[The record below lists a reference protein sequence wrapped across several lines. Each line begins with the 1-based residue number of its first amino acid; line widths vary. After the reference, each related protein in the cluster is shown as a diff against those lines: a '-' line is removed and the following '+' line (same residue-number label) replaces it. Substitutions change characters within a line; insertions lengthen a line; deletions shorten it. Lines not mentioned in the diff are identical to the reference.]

1 MAEYYLISQLPSL
14 DAIGENSPIPITQE
28 HFLELCNRF
37 LNKKAVKEL
46 ENLTLVPSLEQE
58 KTSSELIDSWNS
70 GEKNLRLALA
80 KARAE
85 KMNKT
90 FDTKDSVISAE
101 LSKMANSALES
112 ENPLDAEKLLLR
124 YRLSFLET
132 LRPMDIFSKEYIYY
146 YALKLK
152 LILRI
157 REFDAVIGE
166 STYKNIY
173 NSILNGDR
181 LEAE

>member
-14 DAIGENSPIPITQE
+14 DAIGENSSIPITQE
-28 HFLELCNRF
+28 QFLELCNRF
-37 LNKKAVKEL
+37 LSKKAVKEL
-46 ENLTLVPSLEQE
+46 ENLTLAPSLEQE
-58 KTSSELIDSWNS
+58 KTSSRLIDDWNS

-80 KARAE
+80 IVRAE
-85 KMNKT
+85 KMNKS
-90 FDTKDSVISAE
+90 FDVKDNTISAE
-101 LSKMANSALES
+101 ISKIANSALEI
-112 ENPLDAEKLLLR
+112 ENPLEAEKFLLH
-124 YRLSFLET
+124 YRLSYLES
-132 LRPMDIFSKEYIYY
+132 LRPIDTFSKEYIYY

-157 REFDAVIGE
+157 REFDAVVGE

-173 NSILNGDR
+173 NSILNGEV

>member
-14 DAIGENSPIPITQE
+14 DAIGENSSIPITQE
-28 HFLELCNRF
+28 QFLELCNRF
-37 LNKKAVKEL
+37 LNKKAVKEI
-46 ENLTLVPSLEQE
+46 ENLTLAPSLEQE
-58 KTSSELIDSWNS
+58 KTSSKLIDDWNS
-70 GEKNLRLALA
+70 GEKKLRLALA

-85 KMNKT
+85 KMNKI
-90 FDTKDSVISAE
+90 FDVKDDTVSVEIA
-101 LSKMANSALES
+101 KTVNSALEIG
-112 ENPLDAEKLLLR
+112 NPLEAERFLLH
-124 YRLSFLET
+124 YRLSYLEA
-132 LRPMDIFSKEYIYY
+132 LRPIDIFSREYIFY

-157 REFDAVIGE
+157 REFDTVIGE

-173 NSILNGDR
+173 NSILNGAR

>member
-28 HFLELCNRF
+28 QFLELCNRF

-90 FDTKDSVISAE
+90 FDTKDSVISVE

-112 ENPLDAEKLLLR
+112 ENPLDAEKLLLH

>member
-28 HFLELCNRF
+28 QFLELCNRF

-46 ENLTLVPSLEQE
+46 ENLTLVPSLEQK

>member
-28 HFLELCNRF
+28 QFLELCNRF

-46 ENLTLVPSLEQE
+46 ENLTLAPSLEQG

-85 KMNKT
+85 KRNKT

-101 LSKMANSALES
+101 LSKMANSALDS
-112 ENPLDAEKLLLR
+112 ENPLDSEKLLLR

>member
-28 HFLELCNRF
+28 QFLELCNRF

-90 FDTKDSVISAE
+90 FDTKDSVISVE

-112 ENPLDAEKLLLR
+112 ENPLDAEKLLLH
-124 YRLSFLET
+124 YRVSFLET

>member
-28 HFLELCNRF
+28 QFLELCNRF

-46 ENLTLVPSLEQE
+46 ENLTLAPSLEQE

-101 LSKMANSALES
+101 LSKMAKSAL
-112 ENPLDAEKLLLR
+112 
-124 YRLSFLET
+124 
-132 LRPMDIFSKEYIYY
+132 
-146 YALKLK
+146 
-152 LILRI
+152 
-157 REFDAVIGE
+157 
-166 STYKNIY
+166 
-173 NSILNGDR
+173 
-181 LEAE
+181 